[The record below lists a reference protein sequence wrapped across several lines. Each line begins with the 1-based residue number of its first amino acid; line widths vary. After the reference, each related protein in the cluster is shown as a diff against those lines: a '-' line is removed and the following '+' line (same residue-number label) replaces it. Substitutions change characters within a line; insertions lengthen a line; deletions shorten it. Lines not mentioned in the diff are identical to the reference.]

1 VLFQEAFSS
10 AAGSDERELMIAPGS
25 AGSARQAFE
34 VLTQEHLPRLYAFA
48 LRLTGGH
55 AAAEDLVQ
63 ETYLKAYQAF
73 HQLIP
78 DRNAHPWLMKILLN
92 TFRDHVRRE
101 CHAPTSFH
109 AEDLDAWYQ
118 ASWQS
123 HRAHIYAVG
132 PEEQVIARSFADEVA
147 AALAN
152 LSPDFRTAVLLAD
165 MQGYSYPFMLESVNN
180 YIRYLLPEAPYDLQS
195 PDPDHVRRWFHGRL
209 DFMVEPP
216 DLRAEGYQLL
226 GTRLG
231 YFLDRLV
238 AEIGY
243 EGQQH
248 RLSIFMT
255 KGEGIDRLAG
265 ERVSRHGQEFFV
277 TTTKGY
283 TVVAWR
289 DGPENIVYSIVAD
302 LSRDQL
308 LRLAFTVAGVP
319 S

>member
-1 VLFQEAFSS
+1 L
-10 AAGSDERELMIAPGS
+10 
-25 AGSARQAFE
+25 
-34 VLTQEHLPRLYAFA
+34 FA
-48 LRLTGGH
+48 L
-55 AAAEDLVQ
+55 
-63 ETYLKAYQAF
+63 
-73 HQLIP
+73 LIGVSLG
-78 DRNAHPWLMKILLN
+78 PW
-92 TFRDHVRRE
+92 
-101 CHAPTSFH
+101 
-109 AEDLDAWYQ
+109 
-118 ASWQS
+118 
-123 HRAHIYAVG
+123 G
-132 PEEQVIARSFADEVA
+132 PRFYPS
-147 AALAN
+147 
-152 LSPDFRTAVLLAD
+152 
-165 MQGYSYPFMLESVNN
+165 PFMTESVNN
-180 YIRYLLPEAPYDLQS
+180 YIRYLLPDAPYDLQTH
-195 PDPDHVRRWFHGRL
+195 DVAHVRRWFQGRM

-216 DLRAEGYQLL
+216 DLRAEGYQLQ

-231 YFLDRLV
+231 YFLDRMV

-255 KGEGIDRLAG
+255 KGEGIDRLVG

-289 DGPENIVYSIVAD
+289 DGPENIVCSIVAA

>member
-1 VLFQEAFSS
+1 MDCREAEAALDALLDGELTDEARCAVKSHLDECSRCREEYAYRRVLQRTIRQS
-10 AAGSDERELMIAPGS
+10 ALDIEVPGRLWETIRTRMDRVDRVQRRRQTHAPRWAMLAGS
-25 AGSARQAFE
+25 AG
-34 VLTQEHLPRLYAFA
+34 
-48 LRLTGGH
+48 
-55 AAAEDLVQ
+55 
-63 ETYLKAYQAF
+63 
-73 HQLIP
+73 
-78 DRNAHPWLMKILLN
+78 
-92 TFRDHVRRE
+92 
-101 CHAPTSFH
+101 
-109 AEDLDAWYQ
+109 
-118 ASWQS
+118 
-123 HRAHIYAVG
+123 
-132 PEEQVIARSFADEVA
+132 
-147 AALAN
+147 
-152 LSPDFRTAVLLAD
+152 LLALLIGVSLWPWGPHF
-165 MQGYSYPFMLESVNN
+165 QTSPFMMESVNN
-180 YIRYLLPEAPYDLQS
+180 YIRYLLLDAPYDLQT
-195 PDPDHVRRWFHGRL
+195 PDADHVRQWFQGRL

-216 DLRAEGYQLL
+216 DLRAEGYQLQ

-231 YFLDRLV
+231 YFLDRMV

-255 KGEGIDRLAG
+255 KGEGIDRLVG

-289 DGPENIVYSIVAD
+289 DGPETIVCSIVAD